1 MTKNVTLQEAMRT
14 LPEQMKKIQHIKLFS
29 KSFSLEEIQ
38 KKHAQL
44 DKEYDKIKSNLFKDS
59 FSWYGFDSLS
69 TVDEYKN
76 VVEDKLKKKAF
87 DIELIDYC
95 DYIQGGSKFDEY
107 LKRIDFESEFQ
118 DYLKTKGCESSEDLK
133 ALNESG
139 FKTVSDLKKAVEKSL
154 NIFDINIAST
164 GMKTDVIK
172 DNIKNIMENA
182 TVKELSNYMKTS
194 SNDFYVSQVKAAL
207 NLFKDTIDD
216 KDILTDFQD
225 AMEEYLRRMMKLS
238 STDDKEDALIKEL
251 YKIRQKDRNKDLKT
265 EDEENEENEETE
277 DEVEGVVDKRE
288 VNKLETNIDTF
299 LKGLMAKESYGA
311 QAKANV

>member
-14 LPEQMKKIQHIKLFS
+14 LPEQTKKIQHIKLFS

-38 KKHAQL
+38 KKYAQL

-59 FSWYGFDSLS
+59 FSGYGFDSLS

-238 STDDKEDALIKEL
+238 STDEKEDALIKEL
-251 YKIRQKDRNKDLKT
+251 YKIRQKERNKDLKT
-265 EDEENEENEETE
+265 EDEENEETE

-311 QAKANV
+311 QATANV

>member
-38 KKHAQL
+38 KKYAQL

-59 FSWYGFDSLS
+59 FSGYGFDSLS

-225 AMEEYLRRMMKLS
+225 AMEEYLKRMMKLS
-238 STDDKEDALIKEL
+238 STDEKEDALIKEL

-265 EDEENEENEETE
+265 EDEENEETE

>member
-1 MTKNVTLQEAMRT
+1 MTMNVTLQEAMRT
-14 LPEQMKKIQHIKLFS
+14 IPEQTKKIQHIKLFS
-29 KSFSLEEIQ
+29 KSFSLAEIQ
-38 KKHAQL
+38 EKHAQL

-59 FSWYGFDSLS
+59 FSMYGFDSPS

-76 VVEDKLKKKAF
+76 VVEDNLKKKAF

-95 DYIQGGSKFDEY
+95 TYIQGGSKFDEY
-107 LKRIDFESEFQ
+107 LKTIDFESDFQ
-118 DYLKTKGCESSEDLK
+118 DYLKAKGCESSEDLQ

-172 DNIKNIMENA
+172 DNLKNIMEKA

-207 NLFKDTIDD
+207 NLFKDSIDD
-216 KDILTDFQD
+216 KDILNDFQD
-225 AMEEYLRRMMKLS
+225 AMEEYLRRMMRLS
-238 STDDKEDALIKEL
+238 STDEKEDALIKEL

-265 EDEENEENEETE
+265 EKEETEETEETE

-311 QAKANV
+311 LATANV